1 MTGFGRFIF
10 IPELRIDQ
18 DRTRIAASDHVA
30 PEKLKNRGVVGAS
43 SLQLVS
49 MEMQGL
55 FRKTVDRSECR
66 ALDMVF
72 NH

>member
-10 IPELRIDQ
+10 ISELRINQ
-18 DRTRIAASDHVA
+18 DRTRIAASDHVV
-30 PEKLKNRGVVGAS
+30 PEKLKNTGVVSAS

-49 MEMQGL
+49 MGMQGL
-55 FRKTVDRSECR
+55 FRMIADCSECR
-66 ALDMVF
+66 AIDMVF